1 MMNIKVDS
9 RKVVKGDTFVAMRG
23 VNSDGHSYIKQAI
36 ENGASMIVAETGQY
50 EVPTLIV
57 KDTREY
63 LTKYLKEK
71 YSDVLKDITFIGI
84 TGTNGKTTSCYLIY
98 KLLNLLGKK
107 TAYIGTIG
115 FYIEDE
121 IETLQNTTPEIL
133 DLYEMFLR
141 CKEKNVEVIVME
153 VSSHALSYGRVEGIT
168 YDYAVFTNLTQDH
181 LDYHKTLNNYMKAKQ
196 KLFKKVKKNG
206 LVLVNGDDA
215 NYKHFLLDNE
225 NVIYGFSNESDYKIL
240 DYKLEINK
248 TTFDL
253 KVNDQTFHITT
264 KLVGKYNIYNYLV
277 CLIIANKMGYSIE
290 EITKKNDFITSPP
303 GRMDG
308 IKYKNSMIFV
318 DYAHTP
324 DAVSNVLNGV
334 NSYKKDRI
342 ITIVG
347 CGGDRDRMK
356 RPIMGAIATEL
367 SDYVIF
373 TNDNPRT
380 EDAKAIMDDIVNNL
394 NVNNYE
400 IIYDRKKAIEKGI
413 DILEE
418 KDILLILGKGHENYQ
433 IIGKEKHHH
442 DDNEYAKRYIEG
454 KQEVENVWIR
464 RICIK

>member
-1 MMNIKVDS
+1 MNIKTDS

-23 VNSDGHSYIKQAI
+23 VLSDGHSYIKQAI
-36 ENGASMIVAETGQY
+36 KNGASMIVAETGDY
-50 EVPTLIV
+50 DVPTIIV
-57 KDTREY
+57 KDTRDY
-63 LTKYLKEK
+63 LTNYLKDK
-71 YSDVLKDITFIGI
+71 YEDTLKDITFIGI
-84 TGTNGKTTSCYLIY
+84 TGTNGKTTSGYLTY
-98 KLLNLLGKK
+98 KMLNLLGKK

-121 IETLQNTTPEIL
+121 VEPLSNTTPDVL
-133 DLYEMFLR
+133 DLYEMFLK
-141 CKEKNVEVIVME
+141 CKDRGIEVIVME
-153 VSSHALSYGRVEGIT
+153 VSSHALSYGRVDGIM

-181 LDYHKTLNNYMKAKQ
+181 LDYHKTMNEYMGAKQ
-196 KLFKKVKKNG
+196 KLFMKIKKDG
-206 LVLVNGDDA
+206 YAIINGDDSY
-215 NYKHFLLDNE
+215 YKNFITDN
-225 NVIYGFSNESDYKIL
+225 NNIIYGFSEEADYKVL
-240 DYKLEINK
+240 DYELKIDE
-248 TTFDL
+248 TTFDF
-253 KVNDQTFHITT
+253 KVNENTYHS
-264 KLVGKYNIYNYLV
+264 KNNLVGKYNIYNYLV
-277 CLIIANKMGYSIE
+277 CLIIANKIGYKIE
-290 EITKKNDFITSPP
+290 DILTCNKSLPEPP
-303 GRMDG
+303 GRMEG
-308 IKYKNSMIFV
+308 ISYNNAMIFV

-324 DAVSNVLNGV
+324 DAISNVLNSV
-334 NSYKKDRI
+334 NSYKEGRV

-347 CGGDRDRMK
+347 CGGDRDKTK
-356 RPIMGAIATEL
+356 RPIMGDVSTKL

-454 KQEVENVWIR
+454 KQEVEKCVDS
-464 RICIK
+464 